1 MQILYVPP
9 APLLPTSYPYAIEY
23 CKTRR
28 RRRVKCNIARGFIYI
43 ISNVQNKCFLTFNVG
58 YNFEVHLFWMMHMD
72 ELWLMSYYFFVK
84 YHIHMDDTQAY
95 PYIYFSLIKIEKE
108 WKWIKQL
115 KHENNKQ
122 ISNQNKD
129 SFCWWCMKRP
139 KWSGLGRI
147 TPAERSCLYLS
158 WWC

>member
-84 YHIHMDDTQAY
+84 YHIHMDDAQAY
-95 PYIYFSLIKIEKE
+95 PHIYFSLIKQKRNGNESSNSNMKTTS
-108 WKWIKQL
+108 KYRIKI
-115 KHENNKQ
+115 KIHFVG
-122 ISNQNKD
+122 D
-129 SFCWWCMKRP
+129 V
-139 KWSGLGRI
+139 WSVRNGVG
-147 TPAERSCLYLS
+147 
-158 WWC
+158 

>member
-72 ELWLMSYYFFVK
+72 ELWLMSYYFFEK
-84 YHIHMDDTQAY
+84 YHIHMDDAEAY
-95 PYIYFSLIKIEKE
+95 PYNRNYITRNMYFSLIKQKRNGNESSNSNMKTTSKYRIKKKIHFVGDVWSVRNGVGKE
-108 WKWIKQL
+108 
-115 KHENNKQ
+115 
-122 ISNQNKD
+122 
-129 SFCWWCMKRP
+129 
-139 KWSGLGRI
+139 G
-147 TPAERSCLYLS
+147 
-158 WWC
+158 

>member
-72 ELWLMSYYFFVK
+72 ELWLMSYYVFVK
-84 YHIHMDDTQAY
+84 YHIHMDDVKAY
-95 PYIYFSLIKIEKE
+95 PHIYSSF
-108 WKWIKQL
+108 IKQKRNRNEFSNSNMKTTS
-115 KHENNKQ
+115 KHRIK
-122 ISNQNKD
+122 
-129 SFCWWCMKRP
+129 MKIHFVGDV
-139 KWSGLGRI
+139 WSVRNGVG
-147 TPAERSCLYLS
+147 
-158 WWC
+158 